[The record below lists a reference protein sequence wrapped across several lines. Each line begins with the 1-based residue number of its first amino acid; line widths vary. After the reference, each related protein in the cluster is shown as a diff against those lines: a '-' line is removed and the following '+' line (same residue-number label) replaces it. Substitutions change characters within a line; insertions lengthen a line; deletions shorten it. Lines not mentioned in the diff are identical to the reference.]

1 MCRTPLWLLAS
12 LAFASLS
19 SLADG
24 APLQVMAAPNLL
36 RVGTAENIFVGCQD
50 CTGDDIR
57 VEIKVMTFPTK
68 SDLTTT
74 SVTLNETNGFQ
85 SFGQIT
91 IPVGTFSKDPN
102 MKQYVYLQ
110 AQFPDHL
117 LEKIVLVS
125 FQSGYIFIQT
135 DKTLYTPNSEVHY
148 RMFAVTPRMEP
159 VERDDATQ
167 SPPSIDIE
175 IVTPDGV
182 IMPLHSFSLKSGI
195 HSGHYKL
202 GEIVSPGLWK
212 VVTRFHGNP
221 QQSFSTKFEV
231 KEYVL
236 PSFEVKLTVPES
248 FDPFFY
254 VDSEA
259 FTVDIKATYLFGE
272 KVDGTAYVV
281 FGVVQGDQKNS
292 FPSSLQRVPVKE
304 GHAKV
309 TLKKEHIT
317 QTFPD
322 INALV
327 GKSIYVAVSVLTE
340 SGSEMVEAELRG
352 IQIVTSPYTIHFKK
366 TPKYFKPGMP
376 FDVMVEVLNPDETPA
391 RGVDVMVDQGQVQG
405 NTASKGLTAPNG
417 MAKLFVNT
425 AEGDENLQITIKT
438 NNPRI
443 LSERQASATMV
454 ALPYSTTNNNYIH
467 IGVDTAEVELGENIK
482 INFILSKHQ
491 NHDKDITYLILSRG
505 QLVRHGHHRSKGH
518 TVFSWSFPITKEML
532 PSFRIIAFYHT
543 DDNEVVSDSVWVDVK
558 DTCMGS
564 LKLESDST
572 FFEPR
577 RTFGLKVTGDPGAV
591 VGLVA
596 VDKGVYVLNNKH
608 RLTQKKVWDQVEKYD
623 TGCTPGGGKDSMS
636 VFYDA
641 GLLFESSS
649 ASGTPY
655 RQELKCP
662 APSRRRRATTITD
675 VTTSL
680 VKLYKEE
687 LQRDCCLDG
696 MRDTPLSYTCEVRS
710 EYITDGTACVEAFIH
725 CCKELERQ
733 RAEMKHDSLIL
744 ARSEEDDSYMDSNE
758 IVTRTNFPESW
769 LFIEIDLPA
778 CPSHTP
784 DCGTTVYERNIP
796 LKDSITTWE
805 FTGISLSRTHG
816 ICVGDP
822 LEVIVRKDFFI
833 DLRLPYSAV
842 RGEQIEVKAILHN
855 YSRDRLRVRVDL
867 IEAEH
872 VCSSASKRGKYRQE
886 VEVWPKTTRS
896 VPFIIIPMKAGEYPI
911 EVKAAVKD
919 VYVSDGIMKPLR
931 VVPEGVLVKSKE
943 SITLDPKGGEQK
955 ETIKS
960 YIPQKD
966 MVPDTPTST
975 QISVTGREQVSELVE
990 SAISGT
996 SMGSLIYQPA
1006 GCGEQNMAHMTL
1018 PVIATT
1024 YLDKTNQWETI
1035 GLQKRG
1041 EALQHIKA
1049 GYQNELN
1056 YRKEDGSFAI
1066 FPHSKSSTWLTAY
1079 VAKVFAM
1086 ASSLVAVEKDDVCG
1100 AVKFLILNAQQP
1112 DGLFTEVG
1120 KVYDAKMIG
1129 DVRGTDSDAS
1139 MTAFCLIAMQESRTL
1154 CSDMVNSLPGSI
1166 DKAVAYLEKRLPSL
1180 TNPYAVAMT
1189 SYALANERK
1198 LNRQILHSFVSP
1210 DLSHWPV
1217 SKGREYTLEAT
1228 AYALLALVK
1237 AEAFEDA
1244 RPVVR
1249 WFNKQQRVGG
1259 GYGSTQATI
1268 IVYQAITEYWA
1279 NAQEPQYNLQVNIL
1293 VPGKSKPD
1301 KFNFNRENHYATRT
1315 SKFNGINQ
1323 NVEVT
1328 AKGTGEAT
1336 LKMVSL
1342 YYALPK
1348 EKESDCQQFNLS
1360 VQLLPEKME
1369 DDEKI
1374 YKLIIK
1380 VFFKDKERDAKMSIL
1395 DIGLLT
1401 GFTVNTKDLDSLSK
1415 GHARTIA
1422 KYEMNTVLSERG
1434 SLIIYLDKV
1443 SHERVEEIAFRIH
1456 QKLKVGVLQ
1465 PAAVSV
1471 YEYYGPGKR
1480 CMKFYHPQRT
1490 AGKLLRLCKNT
1501 ECTCAEENCSMQ
1513 KKEGITNHQ
1522 RTAKLCETTPTS
1534 TIDFGYKVRV
1544 ENSEY
1549 VGSTDIYT
1557 MRILEVIKE
1566 GSSDVGPEGKL
1577 RAFLSYPHCRE
1588 ALDLEPNKTFLIMGT
1603 SKDIFYDDQEKSYQY
1618 VLGERT
1624 WIEYWPTS
1632 AECQTAGYR
1641 QTCLG
1646 IEEMIGIFED
1656 YGCQQ
1661 K

>member
-24 APLQVMAAPNLL
+24 APSQVMAAPNLL

-50 CTGDDIR
+50 CTGGDIR

-68 SDLTTT
+68 SKRLATT
-74 SVTLNETNGFQ
+74 SVTLNETSGFQ

-110 AQFPDHL
+110 AQFPENL

-125 FQSGYIFIQT
+125 FQYGHIFIQT
-135 DKTLYTPNSEVHY
+135 DKTLYTPDSTVHY

-159 VERDDATQ
+159 VERDGETQ
-167 SPPSIDIE
+167 SAPSIDIE
-175 IVTPDGV
+175 FVTPEGI
-182 IMPLHSFSLKSGI
+182 IMPLDSFSLKSGI
-195 HSGHYKL
+195 HSGHFKL

-212 VVTRFHGNP
+212 VVTRFHSNP
-221 QQSFSTKFEV
+221 QQSFSTEFEV

-254 VDSEA
+254 VDSKD
-259 FTVDIKATYLFGE
+259 FTVDIKATYLFGK
-272 KVDGTAYVV
+272 KVDGTAFVV
-281 FGVVQGDQKNS
+281 FGVVQGGQKNS

-304 GHAKV
+304 GHGQAI
-309 TLKKEHIT
+309 LKREHIT
-317 QTFPD
+317 QTFPN
-322 INALV
+322 INELV
-327 GKSIYVAVSVLTE
+327 GESIFVAVSVLTE
-340 SGSEMVEAELRG
+340 SGSEIVEAELRA

-366 TPKYFKPGMP
+366 TPKYFKPGMS

-391 RGVDVMVDQGQVQG
+391 QGVAVMVDQGQGQG
-405 NTASKGLTAPNG
+405 NTASNG
-417 MAKLFVNT
+417 MAKFIVNT
-425 AEGDENLQITIKT
+425 AVGDENLEITIKT
-438 NNPRI
+438 NDPRI
-443 LSERQASATMV
+443 PLERQASATMV
-454 ALPYSTTNNNYIH
+454 ALPYTSKNNSYIH
-467 IGVDTAEVELGENIK
+467 IEVDTAEMELGKTLK
-482 INFILSKHQ
+482 INLIRSKHQ
-491 NHDKDITYLILSRG
+491 NQDKDITHLILSRG
-505 QLVRHGHHRSKGH
+505 QLVNHGRHESKGRILI
-518 TVFSWSFPITKEML
+518 SLLFPITKEML

-564 LKLESDST
+564 LKLESSRT
-572 FFEPR
+572 APSYEPR
-577 RTFGLKVTGDPGAV
+577 RMFGLKVTGDPGAI

-680 VKLYKEE
+680 VKLYKEG

-710 EYITDGTACVEAFIH
+710 EYITDGAACVEAFIH

-758 IVTRTNFPESW
+758 IVTRTHFPESW
-769 LFIEIDLPA
+769 LFIEINLPA
-778 CPSHTP
+778 CPPNKP

-822 LEVIVRKDFFI
+822 LEVIARKDFFI

-855 YSRDRLRVRVDL
+855 YSPDHHTVRVDL
-867 IEAEH
+867 IEAKH

-886 VEVWPKTTRS
+886 VKVGPDTTQS
-896 VPFIIIPMKAGEYPI
+896 VPFIIIPMKAGEYLI
-911 EVKAAVKD
+911 EVKAAVK
-919 VYVSDGIMKPLR
+919 YSHLSDGIMKPLR
-931 VVPEGVLVKSKE
+931 VVPEGVLIKSPQ
-943 SITLDPKGGEQK
+943 IIILDPKGGEQK

-966 MVPDTPTST
+966 LVPDTPTST
-975 QISVTGREQVSELVE
+975 QISVTGREQVSELVKN
-990 SAISGT
+990 AISGT
-996 SMGSLIYQPA
+996 SMGSLIVQPS
-1006 GCGEQNMAHMTL
+1006 GCGEQNMIYMTL

-1035 GLQKRG
+1035 GLQKRR

-1049 GYQNELN
+1049 GYQNQLN

-1066 FPHSKSSTWLTAY
+1066 FPHRKSSTWLTAY

-1086 ASSLVAVEKDDVCG
+1086 ASSPGGVKTDDDVCD

-1112 DGLFTEVG
+1112 DGLFREVG
-1120 KVYDAKMIG
+1120 RVYDAKMTG
-1129 DVRGTDSDAS
+1129 DVSGTDSDAS
-1139 MTAFCLIAMQESRTL
+1139 MTAYCLIAMQESRTL
-1154 CSDMVNSLPGSI
+1154 CAATVNSLPGSI
-1166 DKAVAYLEKRLPSL
+1166 GKAVAFLEKRLPSL

-1189 SYALANERK
+1189 SYALANEGK
-1198 LNRQILHSFVSP
+1198 LNRQILYSFVSP

-1217 SKGREYTLEAT
+1217 TKGREYTLEAT

-1237 AEAFEDA
+1237 AKAFEDA

-1279 NAQEPQYNLQVNIL
+1279 NAQEPQYNLDVDIL
-1293 VPGKSKPD
+1293 VPGKSNPD
-1301 KFNFNRENHYATRT
+1301 QFNFKKENHYATRT

-1323 NVEVT
+1323 DVNVT
-1328 AKGTGEAT
+1328 AVGTGEAT
-1336 LKMVSL
+1336 LTMVSL

-1369 DDEKI
+1369 DDKKI

-1380 VFFKDKERDAKMSIL
+1380 VFFKDKERDATMSIL

-1443 SHERVEEIAFRIH
+1443 SRERPEEIAFRIH

-1471 YEYYGPGKR
+1471 YEYYEQTR

-1557 MRILEVIKE
+1557 MRILVVIKE
-1566 GSSDVGPEGKL
+1566 GSSDMDPVGKL
-1577 RAFLSYPHCRE
+1577 RVFLSSPHCRE
-1588 ALDLEPNKTFLIMGT
+1588 ALDLEPNKTYLIMGT
-1603 SKDIFYDDQEKSYQY
+1603 SKDIFYDDQEESYQY

-1632 AECQTAGYR
+1632 AECQTAAYR
-1641 QTCLG
+1641 RTCLG
-1646 IEEMIGIFED
+1646 IEEMIGIFKD
-1656 YGCQQ
+1656 HGCQQ

>member
-1 MCRTPLWLLAS
+1 MCRTPLWLLSS

-50 CTGDDIR
+50 CTGGDIR

-68 SDLTTT
+68 SKRLATT
-74 SVTLNETNGFQ
+74 SVTLSETSGFQ

-91 IPVGTFSKDPN
+91 IPVETFSKDPN

-110 AQFPDHL
+110 AQFPENL

-135 DKTLYTPNSEVHY
+135 DKTLYTPDSTVHY

-159 VERDDATQ
+159 VERDGETQ

-175 IVTPDGV
+175 FVTPDGI
-182 IMPLHSFSLKSGI
+182 IMPLDPVSLESGI
-195 HSGHYKL
+195 HSGNLKL

-212 VVTRFHGNP
+212 VVTRFHSNP
-221 QQSFSTKFEV
+221 QQSFCTEFEV

-254 VDSEA
+254 VDSKD
-259 FTVDIKATYLFGE
+259 FTVDIKATYLFGVD
-272 KVDGTAYVV
+272 VDGTAYVV
-281 FGVVQGDQKNS
+281 FGVVQDGQKNS
-292 FPSSLQRVPVKE
+292 FPSSLQRVQVKE
-304 GHAKV
+304 GHGQAI
-309 TLKKEHIT
+309 LKREHIT
-317 QTFPD
+317 QTFSD
-322 INALV
+322 INELV

-391 RGVDVMVDQGQVQG
+391 RGVAVMVDQGQVQG
-405 NTASKGLTAPNG
+405 DTASEVLTAPNG
-417 MAKLFVNT
+417 MAKLTVNT
-425 AEGDENLQITIKT
+425 VVGVENLMITIKT
-438 NNPRI
+438 NNPHI
-443 LSERQASATMV
+443 LSERQASATMA
-454 ALPYSTTNNNYIH
+454 ALPYTTKNNNYIH
-467 IGVDTAEVELGENIK
+467 IGVDTAEVELGGNLK
-482 INFILSKHQ
+482 INLNLNRQ
-491 NHDKDITYLILSRG
+491 QTQDKDITHLILSRG
-505 QLVRHGHHRSKGH
+505 QLVRHGRHRSKGR
-518 TVFSWSFPITKEML
+518 TLFSWSFHITKEML

-564 LKLESDST
+564 LKLESLRPASAY
-572 FFEPR
+572 EPR
-577 RTFGLKVTGDPGAV
+577 RMFGLKVTGDPGAI

-662 APSRRRRATTITD
+662 APSRRRRATAITD

-680 VKLYKEE
+680 VKLYKEK

-710 EYITDGTACVEAFIH
+710 EYITDATACVEAFIH

-744 ARSEEDDSYMDSNE
+744 ARSEEDDSYLDTNE

-769 LFIEIDLPA
+769 LFIPINLPA
-778 CPSHTP
+778 CPQNKS
-784 DCGTTVYERNIP
+784 DCGTTKNKTDVP

-822 LEVIVRKDFFI
+822 LEVIVRRDFFI

-855 YSRDRLRVRVDL
+855 YSPESLTVRVDL

-872 VCSSASKRGKYRQE
+872 VCSSASKLGKYRQE
-886 VEVWPKTTRS
+886 VKVWPKTTRS
-896 VPFIIIPMKAGEYPI
+896 VPFIIIPMKAGKHPI
-911 EVKAAVKD
+911 EVKAAVKNSHL
-919 VYVSDGIMKPLR
+919 SDGIKKMLR
-931 VVPEGVLVKSKE
+931 VVPEGELVKSKE
-943 SITLDPKGGEQK
+943 SITLDPKGGKQE
-955 ETIKS
+955 EIIKS
-960 YIPQKD
+960 YIPKKD
-966 MVPDTPTST
+966 LVPDTPTST
-975 QISVTGREQVSELVE
+975 QISVTGREQVSELVKN
-990 SAISGT
+990 AISGT
-996 SMGSLIYQPA
+996 SMGSLIVQPA
-1006 GCGEQNMAHMTL
+1006 GCGEQNMIYMTL

-1024 YLDKTNQWETI
+1024 YLDQTNQWETI
-1035 GLQKRG
+1035 GLQKRR
-1041 EALQHIKA
+1041 EALQHIKT
-1049 GYQNELN
+1049 GYQNELY
-1056 YRKEDGSFAI
+1056 YRKTDGSFAV
-1066 FPHSKSSTWLTAY
+1066 FTDSKSSTWLTAY

-1086 ASSLVAVEKDDVCG
+1086 ASSLGGVKKDHVCD
-1100 AVKFLILNAQQP
+1100 AVKFLILKAQQP

-1120 KVYDAKMIG
+1120 QVIHGEMIG
-1129 DVRGTDSDAS
+1129 DVSGTDSDAS

-1154 CSDMVNSLPGSI
+1154 CASTVNSLPGSI
-1166 DKAVAYLEKRLPSL
+1166 DKAVAYLEERLPSL

-1189 SYALANERK
+1189 SYALANEGK
-1198 LNRQILHSFVSP
+1198 LNRQILYSHKFVSQ
-1210 DLSHWPV
+1210 DSSHWPV
-1217 SKGREYTLEAT
+1217 PKGPVYTLEAT

-1244 RPVVR
+1244 KPVVR

-1279 NAQEPQYNLQVNIL
+1279 NAQEPQYDLHVDIL

-1301 KFNFNRENHYATRT
+1301 QFNFNKENHYATRT

-1328 AKGTGEAT
+1328 AVGTGEAT

-1369 DDEKI
+1369 HDEKI
-1374 YKLIIK
+1374 YKLKIE
-1380 VFFKDKERDAKMSIL
+1380 VFC
-1395 DIGLLT
+1395 
-1401 GFTVNTKDLDSLSK
+1401 
-1415 GHARTIA
+1415 
-1422 KYEMNTVLSERG
+1422 
-1434 SLIIYLDKV
+1434 
-1443 SHERVEEIAFRIH
+1443 
-1456 QKLKVGVLQ
+1456 LKCTLALPTQRVLQ
-1465 PAAVSV
+1465 P
-1471 YEYYGPGKR
+1471 KR
-1480 CMKFYHPQRT
+1480 VAIP
-1490 AGKLLRLCKNT
+1490 
-1501 ECTCAEENCSMQ
+1501 
-1513 KKEGITNHQ
+1513 
-1522 RTAKLCETTPTS
+1522 
-1534 TIDFGYKVRV
+1534 
-1544 ENSEY
+1544 
-1549 VGSTDIYT
+1549 
-1557 MRILEVIKE
+1557 
-1566 GSSDVGPEGKL
+1566 
-1577 RAFLSYPHCRE
+1577 
-1588 ALDLEPNKTFLIMGT
+1588 PNESWFQGHISG
-1603 SKDIFYDDQEKSYQY
+1603 
-1618 VLGERT
+1618 
-1624 WIEYWPTS
+1624 
-1632 AECQTAGYR
+1632 
-1641 QTCLG
+1641 
-1646 IEEMIGIFED
+1646 
-1656 YGCQQ
+1656 
-1661 K
+1661 

>member
-1 MCRTPLWLLAS
+1 MVNPLANHC
-12 LAFASLS
+12 F
-19 SLADG
+19 
-24 APLQVMAAPNLL
+24 
-36 RVGTAENIFVGCQD
+36 
-50 CTGDDIR
+50 
-57 VEIKVMTFPTK
+57 
-68 SDLTTT
+68 
-74 SVTLNETNGFQ
+74 
-85 SFGQIT
+85 
-91 IPVGTFSKDPN
+91 
-102 MKQYVYLQ
+102 
-110 AQFPDHL
+110 
-117 LEKIVLVS
+117 
-125 FQSGYIFIQT
+125 
-135 DKTLYTPNSEVHY
+135 YT
-148 RMFAVTPRMEP
+148 
-159 VERDDATQ
+159 
-167 SPPSIDIE
+167 
-175 IVTPDGV
+175 
-182 IMPLHSFSLKSGI
+182 
-195 HSGHYKL
+195 
-202 GEIVSPGLWK
+202 PGLWK
-212 VVTRFHGNP
+212 VVTRFHSNT
-221 QQSFSTKFEV
+221 QQSFSTEFEV

-236 PSFEVKLTVPES
+236 PSFEVKLTIPES

-254 VDSEA
+254 VDSED

-281 FGVVQGDQKNS
+281 FGVVQDGQKNS
-292 FPSSLQRVPVKE
+292 FPSSLQRVQVKD
-304 GHAKV
+304 GVGKV

-317 QTFPD
+317 QTFSD

-391 RGVDVMVDQGQVQG
+391 RGVAVMVDQGQVQG
-405 NTASKGLTAPNG
+405 DTASEVLTAPNG
-417 MAKLFVNT
+417 MAKLTVNT
-425 AEGDENLQITIKT
+425 AVGVENLMITIKT
-438 NNPRI
+438 NDPHI
-443 LSERQASATMV
+443 SPGRQASATMV
-454 ALPYSTTNNNYIH
+454 ALPYTTKNNNYIH
-467 IGVDTAEVELGENIK
+467 IGVDTAEMELGGNLK
-482 INFILSKHQ
+482 INLNLNRQ
-491 NHDKDITYLILSRG
+491 QTQDKDITYLILSRG
-505 QLVRHGHHRSKGH
+505 QLVKHGRHRSKRQ
-518 TVFSWSFPITKEML
+518 TLISLSFHITKEML

-564 LKLESDST
+564 LKLESSRPAPAY
-572 FFEPR
+572 EPR
-577 RTFGLKVTGDPGAV
+577 RMFGLKVTGDPGAI

-608 RLTQKKVWDQVEKYD
+608 RLTQKKVWDQVEEYD

-680 VKLYKEE
+680 VKLFNET

-769 LFIEIDLPA
+769 LWIEINLPA
-778 CPSHTP
+778 CPP
-784 DCGTTVYERNIP
+784 NKPNCNPTVYERDVP

-822 LEVIVRKDFFI
+822 LEVIVRRDFFI

-911 EVKAAVKD
+911 EVKAAVK
-919 VYVSDGIMKPLR
+919 YSHLSDGIKKMLR
-931 VVPEGVLVKSKE
+931 VVTEGELVKSTE
-943 SITLDPKGGEQK
+943 SITLDPKGGKQE
-955 ETIKS
+955 EIMNST
-960 YIPQKD
+960 IPQKD
-966 MVPDTPTST
+966 LVPDTPSST
-975 QISVTGREQVSELVE
+975 QISVTGREQVSELVKN
-990 SAISGT
+990 AISGM
-996 SMGSLIYQPA
+996 SMGSLIVQPS
-1006 GCGEQNMAHMTL
+1006 GCGEQNMAGMTL

-1041 EALQHIKA
+1041 EALQHIKT
-1049 GYQNELN
+1049 GYQKQLN

-1066 FPHSKSSTWLTAY
+1066 FPRRKSTTWLTAY

-1086 ASSLVAVEKDDVCG
+1086 ASSLVVVKRNDVCD

-1112 DGLFTEVG
+1112 DGLFKEVG
-1120 KVYDAKMIG
+1120 QVYDAKMTG
-1129 DVRGTDSDAS
+1129 DVSGTDSDAS

-1154 CSDMVNSLPGSI
+1154 CASTVNSLPGSK
-1166 DKAVAYLEKRLPSL
+1166 DRAVAYLEKRLPSL

-1189 SYALANERK
+1189 SYALANEGK
-1198 LNRQILHSFVSP
+1198 LNRQILYSFVSP

-1217 SKGREYTLEAT
+1217 PKGREYTLEAT

-1279 NAQEPQYNLQVNIL
+1279 NAQEPQYNLNVDIL
-1293 VPGKSKPD
+1293 LPGKPKPD
-1301 KFNFNRENHYATRT
+1301 QFNFNKENHYATRT

-1323 NVEVT
+1323 NVKVT
-1328 AKGTGEAT
+1328 AVGTGEAT

-1360 VQLLPEKME
+1360 VQLVPEKME

-1374 YKLIIK
+1374 YKLKIE

-1443 SHERVEEIAFRIH
+1443 SRERPEEIAFRIH

-1471 YEYYGPGKR
+1471 YEYYEQTR
-1480 CMKFYHPQRT
+1480 CVKFYHPQRT

-1566 GSSDVGPEGKL
+1566 GSSDVGPQGKL
-1577 RAFLSYPHCRE
+1577 RAFLSYPHCRK
-1588 ALDLEPNKTFLIMGT
+1588 ALDLKPNKTYLIMGT
-1603 SKDIFYDDQEKSYQY
+1603 SKDIFYDDQEESYQY

-1624 WIEYWPTS
+1624 WIEYWPTN
-1632 AECQTAGYR
+1632 ADCQTAAYR
-1641 QTCLG
+1641 RTCLG

-1656 YGCQQ
+1656 HGCQQ
-1661 K
+1661 KLRMIL